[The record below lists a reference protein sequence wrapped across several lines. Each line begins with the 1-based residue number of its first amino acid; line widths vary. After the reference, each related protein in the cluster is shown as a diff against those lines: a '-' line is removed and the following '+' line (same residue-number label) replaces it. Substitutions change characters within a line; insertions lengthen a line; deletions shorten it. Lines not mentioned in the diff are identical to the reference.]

1 MCSPNNF
8 MVIGSLK
15 TRLGVYQ
22 YLVEFAVIRIEVVPC
37 LHLLVVHLTT
47 IICIPDHHKSGKH
60 ALTNFIQH

>member
-1 MCSPNNF
+1 MCVPQTICLC
-8 MVIGSLK
+8 VAEK
-15 TRLGVYQ
+15 RLGVYQ
-22 YLVEFAVIRIEVVPC
+22 SVVEFAVIRIEVVPC